1 MKVEH
6 FKLDYN
12 PVETP
17 EFGMTDYM
25 LDAVKSI
32 PAGLEDMA
40 HGVYNL
46 GDFLSFDVLPDW
58 DEERFFERPK
68 TLAGD
73 LTAGLIQYAV
83 PFGVI
88 GKGLSKAGKLAKG
101 VKPGKLLDLKPQG
114 YLAADVATNFI
125 AFDGQQERL
134 SNFLKEIDQPEFT
147 QAVTD
152 YLAADPEDSELEG
165 RLKNVLEG
173 AMIDAGVGS
182 LFKLFSTSLKASK
195 RFTKEIADGATKE
208 DAVTTAMMQYQDE
221 AKTIDAFQ
229 DIAEMQDFDD
239 DLIQKSLF
247 GTPIEKAEA
256 EIITQESNLKHDQE
270 NLEGWMKQVK
280 EGKQQ
285 AESLMEDTLQYR
297 IERSQ
302 KLLDDAKNKLE
313 ELKARKSFE
322 EKPELQERV
331 EELDETFDDL
341 EEAIAT
347 RPPPFQTYED
357 AGMLAIIP
365 RGAEDITGRLMNE
378 QPVKGASAQDVRDI
392 RKFIKVMGVRLFSD
406 VAQPMITNKIA
417 AGGQFEFGS
426 NLLKIRQSIVEDGD
440 LKRVM
445 VHELWHSLSRYLP
458 KEDLTKLTKEF
469 HRERNKYIQSFGI
482 DVADLDSPFDASTV
496 QVKEIPDELK
506 KFLRGKRGGFNSKN
520 YRFKDIDEYF
530 AEEMTDAWFKK
541 MDEADLAPSGTFK
554 RLVQEVAILFKD
566 MFESLKGKLGIDQRQ
581 KIFNDFLKQR
591 NVKVQRQTSLKGFES
606 TVDIPD
612 LKDTIS
618 KFAKDVDTSTLK
630 IGGRQAVK
638 GLAKQTAK
646 LPAGL
651 QVEGVAQL
659 QDAMAD
665 ELLKDGRKMRE
676 LTDELLEEGAIMEL
690 ANLLGADG
698 KYLTGLVE
706 AARKDQTT
714 LFRITSRM
722 AALKKLA
729 LENGKEIIDIAKNYK
744 NSGAKMMPEEREI
757 MEARLKGLF
766 EQQLHIQ
773 AGHSGLASGFGRGL
787 KSVKMGTKVTLSDA
801 EIKNAQLRQEYLSK
815 RGGLTMDKMVEGI
828 LIAEQNG
835 GDDIFAA
842 VIGLNK
848 QVRGTAGGKML
859 DMLQEYY
866 KNSLMWGPRTLT
878 TNYLGT
884 GLAHYLKNFERSIGG
899 WMSAD
904 PAVKQATANAWGSS
918 MSLVEQVSFFLKAW
932 KTDGSQFIGDAGSA
946 FVEGTGSSI
955 GSITGKNVQ
964 QVLGTEISD
973 GIKEAIDYAGK
984 WVRLPN
990 RFNFS
995 VDQMWKSNQYRSRAY
1010 AQLTLKAYDLGLRE
1024 PQEIAKYIHD
1034 SFEALVTR
1042 SNRNFS
1048 EQALFREA
1056 DELVQGP
1063 FQTPAD
1069 RSKAVADYVQG
1080 EKASKLERAREL
1092 GLVDEN
1098 LEDNA
1103 ALIQLTKDF
1112 IDPNVRAAEEISFSA
1127 ELGPIGAA
1135 VQNLVTKTKI
1145 GFLVAPFVRTPTN
1158 ILKFSF
1164 DRLSAPTRLAIN
1176 KLRAS
1181 DAWANL
1187 EPGYKARIE
1196 ALENGGKGLEQ
1207 VRKSMLEQLKAV
1219 KDDGTPDLIARA
1231 EARGKLAFGTML
1243 NSALFSAVHMFG
1255 DRINGGGP
1263 EDYKQRQ
1270 MWLNAGNLPY
1280 SIKMGDTWV
1289 SYQRLDPLATMIGVY
1304 ADMKD
1309 LAEDNKLTSADE
1321 SDLERLMAIGM
1332 WTGIRN
1338 FTSKSYLSGLD
1349 QVLSVLR
1356 GQTPAGKYAGGMT
1369 AAFLPNILAQGQ
1381 SITGDQEMKEI
1392 RGFADIVLR
1401 KIPGTTLDLKRSPL
1415 GEPVVKQYF
1424 EGLAGILNPLNPIA
1438 FGIDNNDVVAKE
1450 LANVGHGFSMPSTKY
1465 KGVIELTDFIGSNG
1479 RSAYDRWL
1487 ELSSEVVLNG
1497 RTMRQALGDL
1507 IKDKKYQALD
1517 PKSFSGLPSQRVK
1530 YIRRIIDR
1538 YRNAARAE
1546 MFNEF
1551 PEIAELNR
1559 QVAASLQSGVS
1570 REDVL
1575 ELLTQ

>member
-152 YLAADPEDSELEG
+152 YLAADPEDTELEG

-221 AKTIDAFQ
+221 AKTIDAFS
-229 DIAEMQDFDD
+229 DLDKSTTVEDVGFSELPDLRVRLGANPDLVDDFD
-239 DLIQKSLF
+239 
-247 GTPIEKAEA
+247 
-256 EIITQESNLKHDQE
+256 
-270 NLEGWMKQVK
+270 
-280 EGKQQ
+280 
-285 AESLMEDTLQYR
+285 
-297 IERSQ
+297 
-302 KLLDDAKNKLE
+302 
-313 ELKARKSFE
+313 
-322 EKPELQERV
+322 
-331 EELDETFDDL
+331 
-341 EEAIAT
+341 EAI
-347 RPPPFQTYED
+347 RIIPPPFKTYPE
-357 AGMLAIIP
+357 AGLAELQPKGAGILKKRLIKKFALGGDIE
-365 RGAEDITGRLMNE
+365 GAEE
-378 QPVKGASAQDVRDI
+378 VE
-392 RKFIKVMGVRLFSD
+392 KFID
-406 VAQPMITNKIA
+406 VLGERMFGDVKISVTNKISSE
-417 AGGQFEFGS
+417 GRYNWGS
-426 NLLKIRQSIVEDGD
+426 NIMQLRKDMVERGG
-440 LKRVM
+440 LERTAI
-445 VHELWHSLSRYLP
+445 HELWHSLSRYLP
-458 KEDLTKLTKEF
+458 KTDLDKLTKEF
-469 HRERNKYIQSFGI
+469 KRERLKYIKSFGVEL
-482 DVADLDSPFDASTV
+482 DEGTQDLLMRSDSLKDLLKLPKRPKDLP
-496 QVKEIPDELK
+496 KELDD
-506 KFLRGKRGGFNSKN
+506 FLSGNQFTDNN
-520 YRFKDIDEYF
+520 YRYLDIDEYF
-530 AEEMTDAWFKK
+530 AELMTDEFLARSGKGEFDRATARGFKQIAR
-541 MDEADLAPSGTFK
+541 D
-554 RLVQEVAILFKD
+554 VAIILKDLFA
-566 MFESLKGKLGIDQRQ
+566 SLQAKLGFKQQR
-581 KIFNDFLKQR
+581 KIFNDFLAQRNIVKQR
-591 NVKVQRQTSLKGFES
+591 QYNLDQRFRYLRTTSDLPE
-606 TVDIPD
+606 

-630 IGGRQAVK
+630 IGGKQAVK

-665 ELLKDGRKMRE
+665 ELLKDGRKMKE

-729 LENGKEIIDIAKNYK
+729 LENGQEIIDIAKNYK
-744 NSGAKMMPEEREI
+744 NSGAKMTPEDREI

-842 VIGLNK
+842 VIGVNK

-964 QVLGTEISD
+964 QILGTEISD

-1069 RSKAVADYVQG
+1069 KSKAVADYVQR

-1181 DAWANL
+1181 DAWSKL
-1187 EPGYKARIE
+1187 EPSYKARIE

-1207 VRKSMLEQLKAV
+1207 ARKSMLEQLKAV

-1243 NSALFSAVHMFG
+1243 NAALFSAVHMFG

-1280 SIKMGDTWV
+1280 SIKFGNTWV

-1304 ADMKD
+1304 ADIKD

-1450 LANVGHGFSMPSTKY
+1450 LANVGHGFSMPSTKH

-1507 IKDKKYQALD
+1507 IKDKRYQALD
-1517 PKSFSGLPSQRVK
+1517 PKSFSGLPSKRVT

-1538 YRNAARAE
+1538 YRNAAKAE

-1559 QVAASLQSGVS
+1559 QVAESLQSGVS

-1575 ELLTQ
+1575 ALLTQ